1 MKTNNVL
8 KKSLLSSVL
17 FIILVVIVFY
27 FIFRDLAFKDIL
39 VLFRKANKFYLLL
52 GVLVMF
58 SYNILEA
65 LNLKIILTSLGDKP
79 RFINCYKYA
88 IGSFF
93 TASITPSSSG
103 GDPMALYLMSKDKLP
118 VSHSAITL
126 LTKLLVYQMV
136 IIILATTSFIISFKQ
151 IVALLGNM
159 KFLVF
164 LGLTL
169 NILVFTLYFLA
180 IFFKQILIYLVEIL
194 CKLLKKLHYK
204 KTEALRE
211 KINLQVEEYSR
222 AANILKTNKQIFIK
236 IILTTLIQ
244 IILSFTIP
252 YLVYLAFNLEGA
264 SLFKFITTQAI
275 LYVSVSAL
283 PFPGAV
289 GISEAVFMKLYKT
302 LFNPAILGS
311 AMFITRFINFYLFV
325 IITGILLAIFI
336 THDNFK
342 KTK

>member
-27 FIFRDLAFKDIL
+27 FIFKDLAFKDIL
-39 VLFRKANKFYLLL
+39 FLIRKANKFYLLL

-136 IIILATTSFIISFKQ
+136 IIILATISFIISFKQ

-194 CKLLKKLHYK
+194 FKLL
-204 KTEALRE
+204 
-211 KINLQVEEYSR
+211 
-222 AANILKTNKQIFIK
+222 NK
-236 IILTTLIQ
+236 
-244 IILSFTIP
+244 
-252 YLVYLAFNLEGA
+252 
-264 SLFKFITTQAI
+264 
-275 LYVSVSAL
+275 
-283 PFPGAV
+283 
-289 GISEAVFMKLYKT
+289 
-302 LFNPAILGS
+302 
-311 AMFITRFINFYLFV
+311 
-325 IITGILLAIFI
+325 
-336 THDNFK
+336 
-342 KTK
+342 